1 MSIRTMLKKSC
12 NIIVVSISNLHT
24 EQGVSY
30 PPISIPAQTP
40 LKTPME
46 NELGLEEMVG
56 GFRVPRVH

>member
-12 NIIVVSISNLHT
+12 NIIVVSISSLHT

-30 PPISIPAQTP
+30 PPSIPAQTP

-46 NELGLEEMVG
+46 NELALEEMVG